1 MSRMLW
7 FTWRQQ
13 RTTAIGAAA
22 AVAALPVS
30 LVSLNSPAWPGAQ
43 WRLTWLALLA
53 VPCLAGM
60 FIGAPM
66 FAAELEHSIHRLAL
80 TQSVTRLGLI
90 VPRLVLVMAPPL
102 AAGSLLG
109 ALGLHAYAHS
119 GWIQKFDRSSLP
131 MWRSVSHLESLQGWS
146 VVEPCQ
152 RWSSRSSAMSASAA
166 GSKVIF

>member
-22 AVAALPVS
+22 AVGALSVS
-30 LVSLNSPAWPGAQ
+30 LVSLNSPTWPRAQ
-43 WRLTWLALLA
+43 WTLTWVALLV

-66 FAAELEHSIHRLAL
+66 FAAELEHGIHRQAL

-90 VPRLVLVMAPPL
+90 VPRFLLVMA
-102 AAGSLLG
+102 
-109 ALGLHAYAHS
+109 
-119 GWIQKFDRSSLP
+119 
-131 MWRSVSHLESLQGWS
+131 
-146 VVEPCQ
+146 
-152 RWSSRSSAMSASAA
+152 
-166 GSKVIF
+166 

>member
-80 TQSVTRLGLI
+80 AQSVTRLGLI
-90 VPRLVLVMAPPL
+90 VPRLILVMAPLPAERFWTFQAIESEIFLAL
-102 AAGSLLG
+102 AANLLCHSLN
-109 ALGLHAYAHS
+109 
-119 GWIQKFDRSSLP
+119 WIFR
-131 MWRSVSHLESLQGWS
+131 RIG
-146 VVEPCQ
+146 
-152 RWSSRSSAMSASAA
+152 
-166 GSKVIF
+166 